1 MLATLIKKGTGD
13 AASQMPARSV
23 TFGTRYAA
31 YRMPGRVFGGDQ
43 VCVQRFKIFK
53 CFLYKKGHFRSNL
66 IGPFDSQFH
75 NTLFPLIG
83 FH

>member
-31 YRMPGRVFGGDQ
+31 YRMPGRVFGGDK

-53 CFLYKKGHFRSNL
+53 SLPCKKASLLVKSDWTIRFAIL
-66 IGPFDSQFH
+66 
-75 NTLFPLIG
+75 
-83 FH
+83 